1 MSSGFDQTMDTGIV
15 ENLQVP
21 TRNTK
26 LISVASI
33 TAIIVAFYFLG
44 YLYSSRENPNPFEF
58 DVDRVTQ
65 RNYKDYSVSNAIGNG
80 AKPAINALI
89 IFMTML
95 TVLLIYIRKGFYY
108 KSRMV
113 LFGILGILLVLI
125 VYINPLIQWLS
136 NKTENDFTTPHF
148 SLAGVAFVLNAIFIG
163 LTCHTFKKEYQPFEK
178 WYKSPIYLLVVLDIL
193 FLIFCLS
200 SIAAEDDE
208 DKKGRWGAAGELSNA
223 FAVFENL
230 QLISVI
236 VTILLLGFYKNT
248 VPFVKLD

>member
-1 MSSGFDQTMDTGIV
+1 MVSRFDQKTSIIPE

-26 LISVASI
+26 LISVVSI

-44 YLYSSRENPNPFEF
+44 YLYSSQENPNPFQF
-58 DVDRVTQ
+58 DVDGVTQ

-125 VYINPLIQWLS
+125 VYINPLIQGLS
-136 NKTENDFTTPHF
+136 SKTENDFTTPHF
-148 SLAGVAFVLNAIFIG
+148 TLAGVAFVLNAIFIG
-163 LTCHTFKKEYQPFEK
+163 LTCHAFKKEYQPFAK
-178 WYKSPIYLLVVLDIL
+178 WYKSPIYLLAVLDIL
-193 FLIFCLS
+193 FLIFCLTS
-200 SIAAEDDE
+200 MEAENDE
-208 DKKGRWGAAGELSNA
+208 NNKGRWGAAGELSNA
-223 FAVFENL
+223 FAAFENL
-230 QLISVI
+230 QLIAVI
-236 VTILLLGFYKNT
+236 VTILLLGFYKNIL
-248 VPFVKLD
+248 PFIKLD

>member
-1 MSSGFDQTMDTGIV
+1 MVSRFDQTTSIIPD
-15 ENLQVP
+15 ENLQAP
-21 TRNTK
+21 NRNTK
-26 LISVASI
+26 ITSTVSV
-33 TAIIVAFYFLG
+33 TAIIIAFYFLG
-44 YLYSSRENPNPFEF
+44 YLYSSRETPNPFEF
-58 DVDRVTQ
+58 DVDGVTE

-80 AKPAINALI
+80 AKPGINSLI

-95 TVLLIYIRKGFYY
+95 TVLLIYIRKGVYY
-108 KSRMV
+108 KVRMV

-125 VYINPLIQWLS
+125 VYINPLIQGLS
-136 NKTENDFTTPHF
+136 KSTEDNFTTPHF

-163 LTCHTFKKEYQPFEK
+163 LTCHAFKKEYQPGLK
-178 WYKSPIYLLVVLDIL
+178 WYKAPIYLLLVLDIF
-193 FLIFCLS
+193 FLIFCLA

-208 DKKGRWGAAGELSNA
+208 DKKGKWGASGELSNA
-223 FAVFENL
+223 FAAFENL